1 MAETVTRT
9 EQVDMALAV
18 LERARAMGYTKVA
31 LGVTRGGT
39 LSVDAEVG
47 DGAKMPR
54 QIYNQGV
61 K

>member
-1 MAETVTRT
+1 MKPITRT

-31 LGVTRGGT
+31 LDVTRGGT
-39 LSVDAEVG
+39 LKIDAEVG
-47 DGAKMPR
+47 DGAKVPR
-54 QIYNQGV
+54 QIYSQGV